1 MLYKKAGNKVQLVLT
16 DILLSFGSIGVS
28 KLRMFFF
35 WDLSFKCDS
44 DKVLTLKGVLSFTT
58 KMVLG

>member
-35 WDLSFKCDS
+35 GIFHSNVIPIKF
-44 DKVLTLKGVLSFTT
+44 
-58 KMVLG
+58 